1 MEIEFH
7 GTYTRQDVFRAVLLA
22 NKPTTR
28 KALVRIG
35 ISLLAIGLYVAFVVF
50 AAEKTQ
56 APLLDTGSLGR
67 HLFTLI
73 LVGFFQF
80 YPEILSLITAAKL
93 WRDPVFRNPFSGTI
107 SSAGIQYTGK
117 KSLLDWKR
125 FKKRQI
131 STDLIA
137 LLTKDG
143 ILSFFPRRFFRSD
156 ADWERVTQLVS
167 FKELDLKFID

>member
-7 GTYTRQDVFRAVLLA
+7 GAYTRQEVFRAVLLA

-35 ISLLAIGLYVAFVVF
+35 ISLLAIGLYTALVVI
-50 AAEKTQ
+50 AAQKTQ
-56 APLLDTGSLGR
+56 APLLDIGSLGR
-67 HLFTLI
+67 HLSTLI

-93 WRDPVFRNPFSGTI
+93 WRDPVFQKPFSGTI
-107 SSAGIQYTGK
+107 SSVGIQYTGK
-117 KSLLDWKR
+117 KTLLDWKR

-131 STDLIA
+131 SSDLIA
-137 LLTKDG
+137 LLTRDG
-143 ILSFFPRRFFRSD
+143 ILSFFPRRFFSSD
-156 ADWERVTQLVS
+156 ADWEQVIQLVS
-167 FKELDLKFID
+167 FKELDLKFIN